1 MITIESEGG
10 VDAEHFFSELGIAT
24 THMID
29 KHTQP
34 TEAAIRVQDFLET
47 SVIPFNDP
55 MANKGLEIL
64 LLATSRTP

>member
-47 SVIPFNDP
+47 FVIPFNSP
-55 MANKGLEIL
+55 VARKGLDVL
-64 LLATSRTP
+64 LLALKRTS